1 MRYFFLIH
9 LQNVFMISET
19 EIDSLVTFGVLLL
32 VETQGFFASTFLF
45 ASI

>member
-1 MRYFFLIH
+1 
-9 LQNVFMISET
+9 MISET